1 MHSLTRIKH
10 AYKTEFLP
18 RKSFMLEKGDK
29 NNNKKNSISK
39 RLIYISIHKCTV
51 QPDVSTSPWKEELLN
66 Q

>member
-29 NNNKKNSISK
+29 NNKKKIALA
-39 RLIYISIHKCTV
+39 R
-51 QPDVSTSPWKEELLN
+51 D
-66 Q
+66 

>member
-29 NNNKKNSISK
+29 NNKKIALA
-39 RLIYISIHKCTV
+39 R
-51 QPDVSTSPWKEELLN
+51 D
-66 Q
+66 